1 MHGARFR
8 IARATGA
15 ASLCAVLAQGAGAAA
30 AASPVRILAA
40 ESVYGEVAGEI
51 AGTRACVTSVLSSPA
66 QNPHDF
72 EARPSTARE
81 AAEAAVVVV
90 NGAGYD
96 PWMDRLLAAADVP
109 GREVIRVARLAQAA
123 PGANPHLWYD
133 PVAMPRFAEAL
144 TAALLRQDAGGAGL
158 YQINLKKFLGNA
170 AGLQARI
177 DALRAK
183 FAGAPITATEP
194 VFNDMALALGLRMR
208 NERYQ
213 LAVMNGTE
221 PRVSDVAAMDADL
234 RQHRVR
240 VLLSNPQVT
249 SPATARL
256 LGLARQYGVPVVLV
270 TETLPPG
277 QTYTGWMLAQLA
289 ALERALGGP

>member
-1 MHGARFR
+1 
-8 IARATGA
+8 
-15 ASLCAVLAQGAGAAA
+15 
-30 AASPVRILAA
+30 
-40 ESVYGEVAGEI
+40 
-51 AGTRACVTSVLSSPA
+51 
-66 QNPHDF
+66 
-72 EARPSTARE
+72 
-81 AAEAAVVVV
+81 
-90 NGAGYD
+90 
-96 PWMDRLLAAADVP
+96 
-109 GREVIRVARLAQAA
+109 
-123 PGANPHLWYD
+123 
-133 PVAMPRFAEAL
+133 MPRFAEAL

-256 LGLARQYGVPVVLV
+256 LGLARQYGVPVVPV